1 MLKKIIASLIY
12 VTVVLSISLC
22 YPLCVSAE
30 DTIVPADQTVIT
42 EGWGTYEDGL
52 KPGEPAHDYYRYQ
65 IPYTETDRFPNA
77 DFEQGLMYWT
87 HCRGRMPSESVK
99 LVKDG
104 DNTAIQFTAQ
114 STYDG
119 IFSVPFVDSRVKA
132 GDNLVVVYNWK
143 GAGNVQIG
151 LEQIMKNKAEPDCYV
166 KNFRVSHIGGGGQN
180 KSLYLSADGSKWNV
194 SMSNLNAPVAEP
206 EGTDKTIY
214 LSLFAQVCTDVTD
227 DTIVDNLIIARYN
240 ENSGIVY
247 DLDGNKLYDLNN
259 LEVDVVPDEIDAD
272 QFENIDYD
280 ANPKLADKDENDEK
294 SSEKTFIQKYIVLII
309 VLGAVIIAVAA
320 VAIRII
326 SKKKKAVL
334 NTQSSEDDTN

>member
-1 MLKKIIASLIY
+1 MFKRI
-12 VTVVLSISLC
+12 VTMFVCAAVVLSLSLC
-22 YPLCVSAE
+22 GAFFVSA

-77 DFEQGLMYWT
+77 DFEKGLMYWT

-104 DNTAIQFTAQ
+104 DNTAIQFTAKA
-114 STYDG
+114 TYDG
-119 IFSVPFVDSRVKA
+119 IFSVPFVDSRVKI

-143 GAGNVQIG
+143 GTGHIQIG
-151 LEQIMKNKAEPDCYV
+151 LEQIMKNAAEPDCYV

-194 SMSNLNAPVAEP
+194 SMSNLNAPIAEP
-206 EGTDKTIY
+206 EGTDKNIY
-214 LSLFAQVCTDVTD
+214 LSLFAQICNDETDE
-227 DTIVDNLIIARYN
+227 TIVDNLIIARYN
-240 ENSGIVY
+240 EDTGLVF

-259 LEVDVVPDEIDAD
+259 LPVDDVEDEINMEDFGD
-272 QFENIDYD
+272 IDYD
-280 ANPKLADKDENDEK
+280 AKPEDLKENKDKGEND
-294 SSEKTFIQKYIVLII
+294 KTFIQKH
-309 VLGAVIIAVAA
+309 LGVIIAISA
-320 VAIRII
+320 VAIVAAAVVVVIVI
-326 SKKKKAVL
+326 KNKKSRNAVS
-334 NTQSSEDDTN
+334 TD